1 MNRVDTVSKAGNHVV
16 SSNKAVLKTFLNS
29 WKNGGKFKNEPYG
42 FSQKNISRKKVKLFF
57 GNFSYYY
64 KLHFFR
70 VFHWNFFSFSEDT
83 KILFFNL
90 SICELFL
97 SIFWIF
103 WQLLVEFLAGSF
115 PILLE
120 RHKDTKK
127 TKAHIIFWK
136 IYWLKDSSR
145 TANYFKLSL
154 HFHLKI
160 ENLILENK
168 IELPMSFISIEM

>member
-1 MNRVDTVSKAGNHVV
+1 MEANLKMNPMVF
-16 SSNKAVLKTFLNS
+16 LKKISPGKRWNCFLVI
-29 WKNGGKFKNEPYG
+29 FH
-42 FSQKNISRKKVKLFF
+42 IIM
-57 GNFSYYY
+57 
-64 KLHFFR
+64 LHFFR
-70 VFHWNFFSFSEDT
+70 VFHWNFFSFSEDM

>member
-1 MNRVDTVSKAGNHVV
+1 MNPMVF
-16 SSNKAVLKTFLNS
+16 LK
-29 WKNGGKFKNEPYG
+29 K
-42 FSQKNISRKKVKLFF
+42 ISPRKKMKLFF
-57 GNFSYYY
+57 GHFSYY
-64 KLHFFR
+64 KLHFPPA
-70 VFHWNFFSFSEDT
+70 FHWNFFSFSEDM

-103 WQLLVEFLAGSF
+103 WQLLVEFLACSF

-145 TANYFKLSL
+145 TANYLKLSL
-154 HFHLKI
+154 HVHLKLG
-160 ENLILENK
+160 NLILENK
-168 IELPMSFISIEM
+168 IVLPMSFISIET